1 MSAFI
6 REEATR
12 SPPKIESKRVS
23 RKASKEMA
31 NTGQSFHGK
40 HAEFA
45 DSVADGSDSMAMSV
59 HSPMYNQITN
69 IPTGDYGPAQQKQ
82 NIARLLENM
91 EAGGSMA
98 TMTKEQMSTKMRS
111 QFGAIFNQTGFDQSI
126 LTGIK
131 GAHKLP

>member
-1 MSAFI
+1 MSAMQ
-6 REEATR
+6 RAEAPR
-12 SPPKIESKRVS
+12 SPPKIESKGVS
-23 RKASKEMA
+23 RKPSKDMA

-45 DSVADGSDSMAMSV
+45 DSVDGSDSMAMSV